1 MRIILKSILYS
12 VYLIKVSW
20 KNYLPVSFYLIISQF
35 FVMYAQNPYLVLL
48 FFVGYL
54 GISSPLVINIF
65 RNIILENDIKNSYI
79 DFFKEDYTK
88 IFINRIF
95 YLLSC
100 TIVIYIIHI
109 IILSPFFPSDISK
122 MTIYL
127 YILFAYMIYIYS
139 RIMFVLPGAACGL
152 KKNLKDSYIFTKG
165 KSIKIYFLY
174 LVLIVP
180 YVSLNILISGN
191 ENLLEYKEIFVI
203 ISIIIQMVFTII
215 STALVGFIYKDID
228 MQEKKV

>member
-12 VYLIKVSW
+12 VYLMKVSW
-20 KNYLPVSFYLIISQF
+20 KNYLPVSFYLMISQF
-35 FVMYAQNPYLVLL
+35 LVLYAQNPYLVLL

-54 GISSPLVINIF
+54 GISSPLVVNIF

-79 DFFKEDYTK
+79 EFFKKDYTK

-139 RIMFVLPGAACGL
+139 RIMFILPGAACGL
-152 KKNLKDSYIFTKG
+152 KKNLRDSYLFTKG

-174 LVLIVP
+174 LILIVP
-180 YVSLNILISGN
+180 YIFLNILISGY
-191 ENLLEYKEIFVI
+191 ENLFEYKEIFVI
-203 ISIIIQMVFTII
+203 VSIIMQIVFTIM

-228 MQEKKV
+228 TQEKKI

>member
-35 FVMYAQNPYLVLL
+35 LVMYAQNPYLVLL

-228 MQEKKV
+228 TQEKKS

>member
-35 FVMYAQNPYLVLL
+35 LVMYAQNPYLVLL

-100 TIVIYIIHI
+100 TILIYIIHI

-228 MQEKKV
+228 IQEKKV

>member
-1 MRIILKSILYS
+1 MRITLKSILYS

-35 FVMYAQNPYLVLL
+35 LVMYAQNPYLVLL

-228 MQEKKV
+228 IQEKKV

>member
-100 TIVIYIIHI
+100 TIIIYIIHI

-127 YILFAYMIYIYS
+127 YMLFAYMIYIYS

-174 LVLIVP
+174 LALIVP

>member
-35 FVMYAQNPYLVLL
+35 LVMYAQNPYLVLL

-100 TIVIYIIHI
+100 TIIIYIIHI

-203 ISIIIQMVFTII
+203 ISIVIQIVFTII

-228 MQEKKV
+228 IQEKKV

>member
-12 VYLIKVSW
+12 VYLMKVSW
-20 KNYLPVSFYLIISQF
+20 KNYLPVSFYLMISQF
-35 FVMYAQNPYLVLL
+35 LVLYAQNPYLVLL

-54 GISSPLVINIF
+54 GISSPLVVNIF
-65 RNIILENDIKNSYI
+65 RNIILENDIKNNYI
-79 DFFKEDYTK
+79 KFFKKDYTK

-139 RIMFVLPGAACGL
+139 RIMFILPGAACGL
-152 KKNLKDSYIFTKG
+152 KKNLRDSYLFTKG

-174 LVLIVP
+174 LILIVP
-180 YVSLNILISGN
+180 YISLNILISGY
-191 ENLLEYKEIFVI
+191 ENLFEYKEIFVI
-203 ISIIIQMVFTII
+203 VSIIMQIVFTIM

-228 MQEKKV
+228 TQEKKI

>member
-35 FVMYAQNPYLVLL
+35 LVMYAQSPYLVLL

-180 YVSLNILISGN
+180 YVTLNILISGN

-228 MQEKKV
+228 IQEKKV

>member
-12 VYLIKVSW
+12 VYLMKVSW
-20 KNYLPVSFYLIISQF
+20 KNYLPVSFYLMISQF
-35 FVMYAQNPYLVLL
+35 LVLYAQNPYLVLL

-54 GISSPLVINIF
+54 GISSPLVVNIF

-79 DFFKEDYTK
+79 EFFKKDYTK

-100 TIVIYIIHI
+100 TIAIYIIHI

-139 RIMFVLPGAACGL
+139 RIMFILPGAACGL
-152 KKNLKDSYIFTKG
+152 KKNLRDSYLFTKG

-174 LVLIVP
+174 LILIVP
-180 YVSLNILISGN
+180 YIFLNILISGY
-191 ENLLEYKEIFVI
+191 ENLFEYKEIFVI
-203 ISIIIQMVFTII
+203 VSIIMQIVFTIM

-228 MQEKKV
+228 TQEKS